1 MALLYLSLDLPNQ
14 LHSKLDLPGRGDRWR
29 LDAGICRNR
38 LALTVEDVRHL
49 EAEVWPVQQVE
60 EFRPEL
66 QLEFF
71 AQSVILEQRKI
82 DVFHAGTSQRVAA
95 EITDRAGGRK
105 REALQ
110 LDIPFRMSRVHCIW
124 RRAVGTWLE
133 IRTLLRGCARAGTGI
148 VRLEPNAERS
158 AVLGCKDAAHLPS

>member
-60 EFRPEL
+60 EFRP
-66 QLEFF
+66 
-71 AQSVILEQRKI
+71 
-82 DVFHAGTSQRVAA
+82 
-95 EITDRAGGRK
+95 
-105 REALQ
+105 ALQ
-110 LDIPFRMSRVHCIW
+110 LDIPLRMSRVHCIW
-124 RRAVGTWLE
+124 RRAVGTGLE

-158 AVLGCKDAAHLPS
+158 AVLDCKDAAHLPS